1 MPDFKCRSEGL
12 RFRAERRSRRK
23 QTKTAFRSVYTKR
36 LSGRQAQRKMDAR
49 CAIGFTDQTE
59 KKGCR
64 LRSFECEDKGV
75 YKEVNDRSPNHE
87 ERAQDAPLSSVWEPN

>member
-1 MPDFKCRSEGL
+1 MTAINNVDKRWL
-12 RFRAERRSRRK
+12 RVQNEEKGVISALSSARTREFTYVNDRHK
-23 QTKTAFRSVYTKR
+23 KNVDKR
-36 LSGRQAQRKMDAR
+36 WRGN
-49 CAIGFTDQTE
+49 QTE